1 MFSYPYQAIK
11 HPMQRLI
18 KSLFIL
24 LLLAGQ
30 FQLVVHAYD
39 EHDVEHPCEICITLK
54 QQEQATE
61 VSTSGLLIDS
71 SYDLAANEKLL
82 ARLPQHVTFFAVRA
96 PPSFN

>member
-1 MFSYPYQAIK
+1 
-11 HPMQRLI
+11 MQRLI

-39 EHDVEHPCEICITLK
+39 EHDVEHPCDICITLK
-54 QQEQATE
+54 QQEQATD
-61 VSTSGLLIDS
+61 VSTTGLLIDS
-71 SYDLAANEKLL
+71 SYDLVANQKPL
-82 ARLPQHVTFFAVRA
+82 ARLPQHVAFFAVRA

>member
-1 MFSYPYQAIK
+1 
-11 HPMQRLI
+11 MQRLF

-39 EHDVEHPCEICITLK
+39 EHDFDHPCEVCITLK

-61 VSTSGLLIDS
+61 VSTPRLLLIDS
-71 SYDLAANEKLL
+71 SYDFVANQTLL
-82 ARLPQHVTFFAVRA
+82 ARLPQHVAFFAVRA